1 MLAITAPVAEL
12 EERQEERH
20 FKWILINIELY
31 SIQYLLYIFSIY
43 SFKLDDGSQR
53 SEDITFKV
61 KVNSDGHTTE
71 EPKGGETSKPV
82 EYRGGYSFISADGY
96 EYQVRYKANQ
106 NGFQPYV
113 TAHKVKPAD
122 ATAATTKA

>member
-1 MLAITAPVAEL
+1 M
-12 EERQEERH
+12 
-20 FKWILINIELY
+20 
-31 SIQYLLYIFSIY
+31 SIIYLLYY
-43 SFKLDDGSQR
+43 SFKLDDGHQR

-71 EPKGGETSKPV
+71 EPQDGQTSKPV

-113 TAHKVKPAD
+113 TAHKVKPTD
-122 ATAATTKA
+122 AASAKEKP